1 MTQLENLSR
10 KLKLL
15 KEVASELAE
24 GKEKLVVMWVFD
36 SFSKLVSNALQN
48 APAREQSKQAYSG
61 FIGALFEMNLSM
73 IIVAVSSSAT
83 TAGALN
89 ESITI

>member
-1 MTQLENLSR
+1 MSR

-61 FIGALFEMNLSM
+61 FIGALFEMNSSM

>member
-48 APAREQSKQAYSG
+48 APARDQSKQAYSG
-61 FIGALFEMNLSM
+61 FIGALFEMNSSM